1 MGLMPEHWESPK
13 KILVILAHPDDPE
26 FFCGA
31 TIARWT
37 RAGHEVRYCLLT
49 SGDKGGR
56 DDGTTSVQLAML
68 REEEQRKA
76 AAVLGVQ
83 EIEYLRHPDGYLF
96 PDLNLRREV
105 VRSIRK
111 HRPDVVIGC
120 DPTNLFVRESYINHP
135 DHRAAGQV
143 VVDAIMPAA
152 GNHLFFPELREE
164 GFEPHSITEL
174 WLSLTAE
181 PDIEIDV
188 TDEWQ
193 SKIAALHEHRSQIGD
208 TEEFDR
214 RMLSRRTPD
223 STDEAPRFVERF
235 RRFKFG

>member
-76 AAVLGVQ
+76 KRLFW
-83 EIEYLRHPDGYLF
+83 EYRKSNIYVTRMATF
-96 PDLNLRREV
+96 FRINLRREV

-111 HRPDVVIGC
+111 HRPDVVIGRSDQSVC
-120 DPTNLFVRESYINHP
+120 PGELYQSSGSPGSRTGGGGCHHACSRKPPVFPGSGGKGLSHIPSRSY
-135 DHRAAGQV
+135 G
-143 VVDAIMPAA
+143 
-152 GNHLFFPELREE
+152 FP
-164 GFEPHSITEL
+164 
-174 WLSLTAE
+174 
-181 PDIEIDV
+181 
-188 TDEWQ
+188 
-193 SKIAALHEHRSQIGD
+193 
-208 TEEFDR
+208 
-214 RMLSRRTPD
+214 
-223 STDEAPRFVERF
+223 
-235 RRFKFG
+235 